1 MEFSLLDALAKQER
15 EATVRIFMYAHDL
28 PFRMEESDSGYEYN

>member
-15 EATVRIFMYAHDL
+15 KANVRVFMYAYDL
-28 PFRMEESDSGYEYN
+28 PFRMEESDSGYD